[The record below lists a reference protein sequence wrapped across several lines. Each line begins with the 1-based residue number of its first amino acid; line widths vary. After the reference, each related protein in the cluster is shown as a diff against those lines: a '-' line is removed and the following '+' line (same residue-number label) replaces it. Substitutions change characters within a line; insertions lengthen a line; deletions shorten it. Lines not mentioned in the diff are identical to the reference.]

1 MILPVTLTRYNPLR
15 EPLQNGSSGSGG
27 GFPACEPRR
36 LAYPRFKPG
45 PANTPGD
52 CVAGPKESVNPQ
64 PFPPFLG
71 NDLLEQPLY
80 AVEFFRPLHRTRV
93 IGFVRPIPSLA
104 IREQEG
110 DIHSTRGMIG
120 HRLQIRARMAFRGVR
135 LTEPPDHG
143 APPSLSP
150 GCRPPPQQLPH
161 PGLIVA
167 RCGRQLPGPRKVP
180 AISPRH
186 TPRQSRAAVC
196 PASL

>member
-135 LTEPPDHG
+135 LTEPPDDGPHL
-143 APPSLSP
+143 PLSRS
-150 GCRPPPQQLPH
+150 CRQPHEQL
-161 PGLIVA
+161 
-167 RCGRQLPGPRKVP
+167 
-180 AISPRH
+180 
-186 TPRQSRAAVC
+186 
-196 PASL
+196 ASTA